1 MSQAR
6 NALQDILRQSGRPLR
21 ETDNVAITGQD
32 PVLPTNFLLG
42 TAGAAVIAANGLAAA
57 DIWELRSGKRQDV
70 TLDMAAAAAALRSD
84 RYILVDGRS
93 APDPWSPISGFYE
106 TGDGRWIQ
114 LHCNFPHHRD
124 GVLAVLDCENDR
136 EAVASVIATWD
147 GAVLESALAEAQM
160 CAGLVRRPAEW
171 SALPHAKAVADLP
184 LIEIDRIGDS
194 PPEPYGD
201 GARPLSGV
209 RVLDLTRVIA
219 GPVCGRTLAEHG
231 AEVLRIAAP
240 HLPSVPSL
248 VMDTGHGK
256 RSAFL
261 DLRCAEDQ
269 DRLRGLVRDADVFSQ
284 SYRPNTLASRGFGPE
299 DLAALRPGIVCV
311 TLSAFGHEGPWRNR
325 RGFDSLVQTVSGI
338 AHEGGNGD
346 GDGAPPRHLPA
357 QALDYVGGYLGS
369 LGAMIALARRA
380 REGGS
385 YRVRVSL
392 AQTGRWITELG
403 RTESDA
409 RDLHEQTRE
418 DAADFGTETDTPF
431 GRLWHMAPVVQ
442 LSETPPRW
450 VKPAVPLGTHEPVW

>member
-6 NALQDILRQSGRPLR
+6 NALRDIFRQAGRPLCAR
-21 ETDNVAITGQD
+21 DSVAITGQD
-32 PVLPTNFLLG
+32 PVLPTNFLVG

-57 DIWELRSGKRQDV
+57 DIWELRTGRRQDV
-70 TLDMAAAAAALRSD
+70 VMDMVAAAAALRSD
-84 RYILVDGRS
+84 RYILVDGEG

-124 GVLAVLDCENDR
+124 GVLELLSCENDR
-136 EAVASVIATWD
+136 DAVAAAIATWD
-147 GAVLESALAEAQM
+147 GAVLEAALAEAQM

-171 SALPHAKAVADLP
+171 SALPHAMAVADLP
-184 LIEIDRIGDS
+184 LIEIERIGDS
-194 PPEPYGD
+194 PPEPFGD
-201 GARPLSGV
+201 GAQPLSGV

-231 AEVLRIAAP
+231 ADVMRIAAS

-256 RSAFL
+256 RSAFA
-261 DLRCAEDQ
+261 DLRQEGDR
-269 DRLRGLVRDADVFSQ
+269 DRLRDLVRGADVFSQ
-284 SYRPNTLASRGFGPE
+284 SYRPNSMARRGFGPQ
-299 DLAALRPGIVCV
+299 DLAALRPGIVYV
-311 TLSAFGHEGPWRNR
+311 TLSAFGHEGPWRDR
-325 RGFDSLVQTVSGI
+325 RGFDSLVQSVSGI

-392 AQTGRWITELG
+392 AQTGHWITALG

-409 RDLHEQTRE
+409 RDMREQTRE
-418 DAADFGTETDTPF
+418 DVANLGAETDTPF
-431 GRLWHMAPVVQ
+431 GRLWHVAPVVQ
-442 LSETPPRW
+442 MSETSPRW
-450 VKPAVPLGTHEPVW
+450 DKPSVPLGTHEPVW

>member
-1 MSQAR
+1 MSQAQK
-6 NALQDILRQSGRPLR
+6 ALRDILQQAGRPLC
-21 ETDNVAITGQD
+21 DSDDVVISGQD
-32 PVLPTNFLLG
+32 PVLPTNFLIG
-42 TAGAAVIAANGLAAA
+42 SAGAAVIAANGLAAA
-57 DIWELRSGKRQDV
+57 DIWRQRTGRRQAVEMDLV
-70 TLDMAAAAAALRSD
+70 AAAAALRSD
-84 RYILVDGRS
+84 RYILVDGEK

-124 GVLAVLDCENDR
+124 GVLAVLGCENDR
-136 EAVASVIATWD
+136 AAVAAAIAKWD
-147 GAVLESALAEAQM
+147 GAALESALAESQM
-160 CAGLVRRPAEW
+160 CSGLVRRRAEW
-171 SALPHAKAVADLP
+171 AALPHAQALDGLP
-184 LIEIDRIGDS
+184 LIEIDKIGDS
-194 PPEPYGD
+194 PPEACGD
-201 GARPLSGV
+201 GTRPLSGV

-231 AEVLRIAAP
+231 ADVMRIAAP

-261 DLRCAEDQ
+261 DLQQDTDR
-269 DRLRGLVRDADVFSQ
+269 DRLRDLVRDADIFSQ
-284 SYRPNTLASRGFGPE
+284 SYRPESLARRGFGPD
-299 DLAALRPGIVCV
+299 DLARLRPGIVYV
-311 TLSAFGHEGPWRNR
+311 TLSAFGHAGPWQNR
-325 RGFDSLVQTVSGI
+325 RGFDSLVQSVSGI

-392 AQTGRWITELG
+392 AQTGRWIASLG
-403 RTESDA
+403 RIEGDA
-409 RDLHEQTRE
+409 RDMREQTRA
-418 DAADFGTETDTPF
+418 DVAALGTETDTPF
-431 GRLWHMAPVVQ
+431 GRLWHVAPVVR
-442 LSETPPRW
+442 LSETAPRW
-450 VKPAVPLGTHEPVW
+450 DRPAVPLGTHEAAW